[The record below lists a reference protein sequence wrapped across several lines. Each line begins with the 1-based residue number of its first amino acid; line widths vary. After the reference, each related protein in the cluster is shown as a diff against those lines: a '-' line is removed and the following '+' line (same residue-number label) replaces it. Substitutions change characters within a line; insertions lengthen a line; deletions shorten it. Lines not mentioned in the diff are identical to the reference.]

1 MNYSDDLHKH
11 GNSERHEPPA
21 TALASPPLQ
30 ERTGQAI
37 GRAIH
42 TASQPRSFG
51 NATIYHTAGPD
62 AHTSAITSPGGS
74 TTALN
79 PRSCVTCRRRRVRC
93 DKQMPCSNC
102 RRAKTPCIFPAPG
115 RAARRQKSNKDPD
128 APPRSPGQR
137 EVELTT
143 RLRKLECIVEELSG
157 QIAVDSG
164 SSRLAHLESPQVAVG
179 GDGVSQGSGTDFFGR
194 PATEGVD
201 ETNADVLQGGDVGQQ
216 LGRMVIGDHKG
227 TVRYVSSGFWSKM
240 NDEVSLDHPS
250 RFAVTDV
257 LTSRQID
264 DIRAE
269 SQRLSI
275 DDDDN
280 VSDYNEYPIETTE
293 SLETL
298 HDHPSFFLGFPS
310 VDADLTKLY
319 PYPPQATF
327 LWSIYKEN
335 VEPLVKILHIPT
347 VEPLLR
353 EARKDATSLSPA
365 NEALAFAIYFSALT
379 ALEPEE
385 VQTNFRAAK
394 STVLAQY
401 RFAVEQALARANLLD
416 TSDITVL
423 QAFTLYLLIS
433 RRPDTSRFCWALTS
447 LVVRLAQG
455 MGLHRDGSHIGLS
468 PFETEI
474 RRRLWW
480 AILTLDLRSAE
491 DLGTGMVIPDDE
503 YDTKMPLN
511 INDADI
517 CLESTDFPE
526 PREGRS
532 DCAVALVRFE
542 LCSMA
547 RRIYSTSSTTALR
560 SDKSSLD
567 RSSTAEKEQM
577 IIKVYQRI
585 EENLFRHVV
594 DEASPLCWA
603 VAMITRLNIAKTCLD
618 IYYPLLLPGAKEQLP
633 CEARQRLFV
642 AAIEIM
648 ECNHKL
654 GTDARYKQYR
664 WLFKTYTVCHAVTHV
679 LVEICR
685 RSWTALIER
694 AWQAVTPYGGVPAEL
709 EKKADYAAVFIP
721 LRRMFARARKHRA
734 TEIARLR
741 ADPEEARRLDSAE
754 RMDPET
760 TRFGPVPGAEHIM
773 DEARERWRLLLQSE
787 GASTTPCFDPQAA
800 VGNLHSTTEEFPQE
814 AQLQNVP
821 PAATLLPQ
829 CAKAVSSGGVDY
841 TLSYV
846 DVRMPHHNEPVTDF
860 WDIGNMNPAAAL
872 NRSAQQELQNSGLD
886 MQPLGGTNT
895 QPHLWAD
902 TFSAPGVRL
911 DDILANGG
919 EIENDFDWQDW
930 DQSISGLEMGSTQSQ
945 PPGPDQPWP

>member
-1 MNYSDDLHKH
+1 MNYSNNLHGH

-21 TALASPPLQ
+21 TASACPPLQ
-30 ERTGQAI
+30 ERTGQAV
-37 GRAIH
+37 GRAVP
-42 TASQPRSFG
+42 TAGQPRSFG
-51 NATIYHTAGPD
+51 NATTYHTAGPD
-62 AHTSAITSPGGS
+62 AHTSAIMSPGGS
-74 TTALN
+74 TAALN

-93 DKQMPCSNC
+93 AKQMPCSNC
-102 RRAKTPCIFPAPG
+102 RRAKAPCIFPPPG
-115 RAARRQKSNKDPD
+115 RVARRQKSNKDSD
-128 APPRSPGQR
+128 APPKSPGQR

-143 RLRKLECIVEELSG
+143 RLRKLECIVEELSR
-157 QIAVDSG
+157 QIAVDSA
-164 SSRLAHLESPQVAVG
+164 SSRLAHLESPQVAVV
-179 GDGVSQGSGTDFFGR
+179 GDGVSQGSGTDFLCE
-194 PATEGVD
+194 PAPEGLDV
-201 ETNADVLQGGDVGQQ
+201 TNANVLHGEGVGQQ

-240 NDEVSLDHPS
+240 NDEVSLDQPS
-250 RFAVTDV
+250 RFAVTNV

-269 SQRLSI
+269 SQSLSI

-280 VSDYNEYPIETTE
+280 ASDYDEYPIETTE
-293 SLETL
+293 SFETPN
-298 HDHPSFFLGFPS
+298 DHHSFFLGFPS
-310 VDADLTKLY
+310 VDADSTKLH
-319 PYPPQATF
+319 PCPPQATF
-327 LWSIYKEN
+327 LWSTYKEN

-353 EARKDATSLSPA
+353 EARKDVTSLSPT
-365 NEALAFAIYFSALT
+365 NEALVFSIYFSALT

-385 VQTNFRAAK
+385 VQTHFRAAK
-394 STVLAQY
+394 PMVLAQY
-401 RFAVEQALARANLLD
+401 RFAVEQALAKANLLG

-455 MGLHRDGSHIGLS
+455 MGLHRDGSHLSLS

-474 RRRLWW
+474 RRKLWW

-491 DLGTGMVIPDDE
+491 DLGTNMVIPDDG

-517 CLESTDFPE
+517 CPESTDFPE
-526 PREGRS
+526 PRQGRS

-542 LCSMA
+542 LCSMV

-560 SDKSSLD
+560 SDRASSNM
-567 RSSTAEKEQM
+567 SSIAEKEQM

-585 EENLFRHVV
+585 EDNLFRHVV
-594 DEASPLCWA
+594 NEASPLCWA
-603 VAMITRLNIAKTCLD
+603 IAMITRLNIAKTCLD

-642 AAIEIM
+642 AAIEIL

-654 GTDARYKQYR
+654 GTDSRYKQYR

-685 RSWTALIER
+685 RSWTALVER
-694 AWQAVTPYGGVPAEL
+694 AWQAVTPYGGVPAEM

-721 LRRMFARARKHRA
+721 LRKMFARARKHRA
-734 TEIARLR
+734 TEITRLR
-741 ADPEEARRLDSAE
+741 ADLEEARRLDSAE

-760 TRFGPVPGAEHIM
+760 TRFGPVPGAESIM

-787 GASTTPCFDPQAA
+787 GARTTPDFDPQAA
-800 VGNLHSTTEEFPQE
+800 AGNLHSTTEE
-814 AQLQNVP
+814 ALQ
-821 PAATLLPQ
+821 AA
-829 CAKAVSSGGVDY
+829 
-841 TLSYV
+841 
-846 DVRMPHHNEPVTDF
+846 
-860 WDIGNMNPAAAL
+860 
-872 NRSAQQELQNSGLD
+872 
-886 MQPLGGTNT
+886 
-895 QPHLWAD
+895 
-902 TFSAPGVRL
+902 
-911 DDILANGG
+911 
-919 EIENDFDWQDW
+919 
-930 DQSISGLEMGSTQSQ
+930 
-945 PPGPDQPWP
+945 